1 MKQILILSLG
11 MIPFAAFAETEWTN
25 GQFEVNALYG
35 RADSKLD
42 NINSYGGSVAGGF
55 YFGNHLLQL
64 EVGVLMSE
72 NLGGF
77 TNAAVNPAN
86 PAQNFVYL
94 QKKSELQDIPVW
106 VNYRYGV
113 SFGPR
118 DMFRIE
124 AGPTIGARVRTL
136 RNEYDLVIT
145 ETGQPTRFV
154 NGEDG
159 QSGALVFDYGAG
171 ATLRC
176 RFTQNWSLTAG
187 YRYIRSLS
195 ADFESRVRELDSAT
209 SYVYYPSSSPSHGT
223 HYASVG
229 VEYRF

>member
-1 MKQILILSLG
+1 MTKILILSLAL
-11 MIPFAAFAETEWTN
+11 IPLAAFAESEWTG

-35 RADSKLD
+35 RTDGKL
-42 NINSYGGSVAGGF
+42 NNSNSYGGSIAGG
-55 YFGNHLLQL
+55 YYIGDHLLQL

-77 TNAAVNPAN
+77 TDATVNPAN
-86 PAQNFVYL
+86 PAQNFVYN
-94 QKKSELQDIPVW
+94 QRKSELQDIPVW

-113 SFGPR
+113 SFGPN
-118 DMFRIE
+118 DMFRFE

-136 RNEYDLVIT
+136 RNNYDLVIT
-145 ETGQPTRFV
+145 EVGQPTRFV
-154 NGEDG
+154 NGEDA
-159 QSGALVFDYGAG
+159 QSGDLVFDYGAG

-187 YRYIRSLS
+187 YKYIRTLS
-195 ADFESRVRELDSAT
+195 ADFESRVRELDSVSA
-209 SYVYYPSSSPSHGT
+209 YVFYPSSSPSHGT